1 MGCGTVSFGCRRVVD
16 TGINTDV
23 VKNIIV
29 NRHECQGTIFLI
41 FLAGIYPK
49 GINNVRLVR
58 DSELGAVNG
67 AKPEA
72 MPGFELR
79 MGGIVRINRMP
90 VNPYLTHTIN
100 IPYIQL
106 ISAID

>member
-1 MGCGTVSFGCRRVVD
+1 MIEMRCGTVPLGCSRGVD
-16 TGINTDV
+16 AGINTDV

-29 NRHECQGTIFLI
+29 NGHECQRTIFLI
-41 FLAGIYPK
+41 VLAGIHPK

-67 AKPEA
+67 AKSES

-79 MGGIVRINRMP
+79 MG
-90 VNPYLTHTIN
+90 
-100 IPYIQL
+100 
-106 ISAID
+106 A

>member
-1 MGCGTVSFGCRRVVD
+1 MGCGTIPFGCSRGVD

-23 VKNIIV
+23 VKNIVV
-29 NRHECQGTIFLI
+29 NGYECQGTIFLI
-41 FLAGIYPK
+41 FLARIHPK
-49 GINNVRLVR
+49 GINNVRFVR

-90 VNPYLTHTIN
+90 VK
-100 IPYIQL
+100 
-106 ISAID
+106 IDKSGMR

>member
-1 MGCGTVSFGCRRVVD
+1 MGCGTVSLGCRRVVD
-16 TGINTDV
+16 TGINADV

-29 NRHECQGTIFLI
+29 NGHQRQRTILLMV
-41 FLAGIYPK
+41 LAGIHPK
-49 GINNVRLVR
+49 GLNNVRLVR

-79 MGGIVRINRMP
+79 MGGIVGINRMP
-90 VNPYLTHTIN
+90 VKIDK
-100 IPYIQL
+100 
-106 ISAID
+106 SAMR

>member
-1 MGCGTVSFGCRRVVD
+1 MGCGTLSFGCRRVVD

-29 NRHECQGTIFLI
+29 NGHECQGTIFLI
-41 FLAGIYPK
+41 FRARIYPK
-49 GINNVRLVR
+49 GLNNVRLVR

-79 MGGIVRINRMP
+79 MGRPPLAG
-90 VNPYLTHTIN
+90 
-100 IPYIQL
+100 
-106 ISAID
+106 